1 MQLSP
6 LGPRDCRKK
15 LRFMKLKS
23 LVERPLEGK
32 TWTSE
37 EEEGQVSSELRVEA
51 SAAVLG
57 FLGRIW
63 RGWFCRFW
71 KKLQYEFSYCS
82 CYWSNWHYWDIEAV
96 LLGVLPAGS
105 QQERASSPSSLL
117 QLPSREPLA
126 EHKCGLQKPAQPHT
140 AECREVGLKVGGRS
154 LVTGV

>member
-71 KKLQYEFSYCS
+71 TKLQYEFSYCS

-105 QQERASSPSSLL
+105 RRKELVLPPLSCSFPPGSLWQNINVVCRSQPSLTQQSAGKWVWRLEAG
-117 QLPSREPLA
+117 A
-126 EHKCGLQKPAQPHT
+126 
-140 AECREVGLKVGGRS
+140 
-154 LVTGV
+154 